1 MRKTQQQYHR
11 LFKILTS
18 SICPRFKDC
27 LNNTVGIHDGDGP
40 YRDELCNCTDGLYG
54 ISKEIHMDNL
64 YNGDVL

>member
-11 LFKILTS
+11 LFKILTAG
-18 SICPRFKDC
+18 ICLRFEDC
-27 LNNTVGIHDGDGP
+27 LNNKVGIHDGDGP
-40 YRDELCNCTDGLYG
+40 YRDELCNCTDRLYG